1 MAQLSLSWEKKK
13 ISCFAFIKNI
23 LTVSMES
30 SAPKLQASEILNC
43 VSSSNFEWWN

>member
-13 ISCFAFIKNI
+13 SFFAFIKNI

-30 SAPKLQASEILNC
+30 SAPKLQASEMLNC
-43 VSSSNFEWWN
+43 VSSSNFIEW